1 MPAGRPATAAGP
13 TWSWPDS
20 VDRSTLSPGA
30 VSKQSCSY
38 YVFAFS
44 RRRIDC
50 DELLLSRSPNRN
62 VIFAGR
68 GLGIYAAAGY
78 RLLTIVAYR

>member
-1 MPAGRPATAAGP
+1 MWTSIQD
-13 TWSWPDS
+13 WSWPDS

-68 GLGIYAAAGY
+68 GLGIYAAPGY